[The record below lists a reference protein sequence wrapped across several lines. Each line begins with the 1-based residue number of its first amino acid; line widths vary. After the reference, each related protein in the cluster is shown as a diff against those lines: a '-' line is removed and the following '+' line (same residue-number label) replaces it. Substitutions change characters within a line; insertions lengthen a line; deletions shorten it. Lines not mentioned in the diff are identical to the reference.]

1 MPGKPEGK
9 PKTRAAAKTSNCKL
23 QRMDQKHS
31 IKTPKLFTTL
41 RKNTLYHPIGSQAVL
56 FLHPK
61 HRNFLNPMAAPPPP
75 PGPPGPPPPPGPLP
89 PPFVQMAAAIN
100 AAYGGQLA
108 TVADIQNALAPINAQ
123 LLALNAQML
132 ALPAQINAS
141 VLAALAPHNAAAIA
155 ATASATVLAIATAR
169 ARNAHDRDGEDYAVV
184 PRTDG
189 TPPPNWPPAGMDRGA
204 LAASTAATVNALLG
218 DYQLAAPPG
227 TALRVRR
234 NMLARHIGTPCL

>member
-1 MPGKPEGK
+1 
-9 PKTRAAAKTSNCKL
+9 
-23 QRMDQKHS
+23 
-31 IKTPKLFTTL
+31 
-41 RKNTLYHPIGSQAVL
+41 
-56 FLHPK
+56 
-61 HRNFLNPMAAPPPP
+61 MAALPPP
-75 PGPPGPPPPPGPLP
+75 PGPPGPPPPLDPLP
-89 PPFVQMAAAIN
+89 LPFVQMAAAIN

-123 LLALNAQML
+123 LLALP
-132 ALPAQINAS
+132 ALINAS
-141 VLAALAPHNAAAIA
+141 IQAALAPHYAA
-155 ATASATVLAIATAR
+155 ASATVLAIATAR

-218 DYQLAAPPG
+218 DYQLAAPIG
-227 TALRVRR
+227 AALRVRR